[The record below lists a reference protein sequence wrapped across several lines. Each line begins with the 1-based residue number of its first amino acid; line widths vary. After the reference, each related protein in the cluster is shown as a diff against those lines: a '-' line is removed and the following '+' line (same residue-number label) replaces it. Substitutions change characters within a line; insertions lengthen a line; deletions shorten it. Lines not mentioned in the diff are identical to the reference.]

1 MTFKHSIV
9 YTPPL
14 LASIS
19 QHSRRIDPTSLIAFT
34 RGSCLTPTTPLF
46 NLPPSIPLHCIPHN
60 HSQSP
65 YQYERSHTP
74 HTSFKSNTPGV
85 YIFFEIVRLLFKQH
99 LGNCE
104 YETTPRVS
112 LYSKQGGVYIF
123 LFKHLRTFALS
134 FKLSHMTE
142 RRKLV
147 LDFIKAY
154 IRLHGISPSYEVIAR
169 GIGMKSRS
177 AIHRIVHRLQD
188 EGYLVTKPHKFCSIR
203 IVDKS
208 VKEMASL

>member
-1 MTFKHSIV
+1 LMMTFKHSTV
-9 YTPPL
+9 YTPLYWLQSASTHGESTPPPL
-14 LASIS
+14 TRLHGAHARPPPPRFSTYHPPFHYTVFHTTILNPPIS
-19 QHSRRIDPTSLIAFT
+19 TNVRIP
-34 RGSCLTPTTPLF
+34 
-46 NLPPSIPLHCIPHN
+46 
-60 HSQSP
+60 
-65 YQYERSHTP
+65 P
-74 HTSFKSNTPGV
+74 HTSFKSNTP
-85 YIFFEIVRLLFKQH
+85 
-99 LGNCE
+99 
-104 YETTPRVS
+104 
-112 LYSKQGGVYIF
+112 GVYIF

>member
-1 MTFKHSIV
+1 MSSGASPEHMTRVIMTFKHSTV
-9 YTPPL
+9 YTSPL

-19 QHSRRIDPTSLIAFT
+19 QHSRRIDPASPNAFT
-34 RGSCLTPTTPLF
+34 RGSCPTPTTPLF

-74 HTSFKSNTPGV
+74 HTSFKSNTP
-85 YIFFEIVRLLFKQH
+85 
-99 LGNCE
+99 
-104 YETTPRVS
+104 
-112 LYSKQGGVYIF
+112 GVYIF

>member
-1 MTFKHSIV
+1 MPDPHHPAFQLTTLHSITL
-9 YTPPL
+9 YSTQP
-14 LASIS
+14 
-19 QHSRRIDPTSLIAFT
+19 F
-34 RGSCLTPTTPLF
+34 
-46 NLPPSIPLHCIPHN
+46 SIPLSVRTFAYPPHLF
-60 HSQSP
+60 QI
-65 YQYERSHTP
+65 QYPR
-74 HTSFKSNTPGV
+74 GI
-85 YIFFEIVRLLFKQH
+85 YIFEIFRPSFKQH

-112 LYSKQGGVYIF
+112 LYFKQGGVYIF